1 MRFALA
7 AKKGKGEAGIE
18 VLSKN
23 LLFHFSNI
31 HACYPYCCGEV
42 FFARVLNSLLGL
54 GIILV
59 KKKKRSKRRLKRKS
73 RVRPRFLTERRNWRR
88 GLNS

>member
-31 HACYPYCCGEV
+31 RACYPYCCGEV
-42 FFARVLNSLLGL
+42 FFARVLSSFG
-54 GIILV
+54 V
-59 KKKKRSKRRLKRKS
+59 M
-73 RVRPRFLTERRNWRR
+73 VRP
-88 GLNS
+88 